1 MIHCAFPLAQFRS
14 HKIEIIEAV
23 HRVLNHGDYI
33 LGSELDEFEKAFA
46 SYCDV
51 NYAIG
56 VNSGTDSLILALR
69 ALDVGPGDEVITA
82 SHTALATISA
92 IISAGANPVL
102 VDIDRF
108 ITRLILNVFKTQLQR
123 ILEL

>member
-1 MIHCAFPLAQFRS
+1 MIRCAFPLAQYQS
-14 HKIEIIEAV
+14 HKNEILEAV
-23 HRVLNHGDYI
+23 HRVLNQGDYI

-69 ALDVGPGDEVITA
+69 ALDVGPGDEVIVP
-82 SHTALATISA
+82 SK
-92 IISAGANPVL
+92 
-102 VDIDRF
+102 D
-108 ITRLILNVFKTQLQR
+108 
-123 ILEL
+123 